1 MASQTIEAHP
11 LPPANG
17 AMPNETQRANRPLPP
32 RIGEA
37 RRLLMNL
44 FSENPG
50 RREASKRST
59 RLAIRL
65 AAFELFDR
73 EGIDHVTVEQIATK
87 ADISPRTF
95 FNYFATKE
103 ECVVFPYQLMAP
115 ALRMY
120 VAVQPP
126 ELRPMDAMEDAL
138 AVLISDILSLT
149 EVAAAIRFGV
159 NLHRSAPSLAM
170 ADSSHKQYW
179 EMEAHAELVDRG
191 CEAFYAQIFAV
202 AAVGIFRTS
211 LVAWA
216 RSGPDVAVAQLVR
229 EGFRG
234 LQDAFQPEGTDAVP
248 SA

>member
-1 MASQTIEAHP
+1 MASQTIEAQP

-17 AMPNETQRANRPLPP
+17 VSLSDEPPIHRPLSP

-37 RRLLMNL
+37 RRLLMTL

-50 RREASKRST
+50 RREASKRNT

-65 AAFELFDR
+65 AAFDLFQR
-73 EGIDHVTVEQIATK
+73 EGIDHVTVEQIASK

-103 ECVVFPYQLMAP
+103 ECVVFPYQLLAP
-115 ALRMY
+115 AFRLY

-126 ELRPMDAMEDAL
+126 DVRPMDAMEDAL
-138 AVLISDILSLT
+138 AVLLSDILSQT
-149 EVAAAIRFGV
+149 EVAAAIRFAV
-159 NLHRSAPSLAM
+159 NLHRGAPTLSM

-179 EMEAHAELVDRG
+179 EHEAHAELVARG
-191 CEAFYAQIFAV
+191 TDPFFAQIFAV
-202 AAVGIFRTS
+202 SAIGICRTA

-216 RSGPDVAVAQLVR
+216 RSETDVSVGSLVR

-234 LQDAFQPEGTDAVP
+234 LRASLV
-248 SA
+248 